1 MINYHAIQALAEE
14 FKIIK
19 KYTYFSSLSN
29 TSVYNKIEQIK
40 YVKYIRYPLNIHEQI
55 LLNAFAFKNYQCS
68 QTMFFFI
75 SFFCYKKKLN
85 AFFNKQTSQAKYTH
99 INGRLCPQDYRC
111 PSFQLK

>member
-40 YVKYIRYPLNIHEQI
+40 YVKHIRYPLNIHEQI
-55 LLNAFAFKNYQCS
+55 LLNAFAFKIISVHKQC
-68 QTMFFFI
+68 FFLFL
-75 SFFCYKKKLN
+75 SFVTKKN
-85 AFFNKQTSQAKYTH
+85 
-99 INGRLCPQDYRC
+99 
-111 PSFQLK
+111 